1 MFPYQLSV
9 TSYQLSKTGIILF
22 YITNL
27 SEKCYTARGDN
38 LNFCVGWVMSIAH
51 LPHEYISKV
60 KWQHSVQLVH
70 AMRLIQGWQFVP
82 HK

>member
-51 LPHEYISKV
+51 FPQLLCRVGNVIAHLP
-60 KWQHSVQLVH
+60 Q
-70 AMRLIQGWQFVP
+70 
-82 HK
+82 